1 MTSTGAGAEAD
12 STVRAQQ
19 TAWKRGLAVSDEL
32 RKAARAVR
40 QTTTSKPVSAWTRLS
55 DRALGYR
62 RFSTAGG
69 RWPRFAP
76 LVFGLLIPAILVAGY
91 IGFGMSSQYTS
102 EARLAVR
109 GGEQVSA
116 DPISAFTGLSSF
128 TQAQDSLIVVSYVKS
143 RAIVEELE
151 RTIGL
156 RQMFSRSDIDWPARF
171 TADAPIEDLVKY
183 WRWKIKTNVESPSGI
198 ITIQVSAF
206 APEDALKIADAVVSA
221 SERLVNSMST
231 RASRDAME
239 KAQTELARS
248 ERRLGDV
255 RMALQDLRNAQST
268 LNPRRTAEG
277 INKLIGE
284 LRLERARL
292 EDDANA
298 AKRSQVNEGAP
309 QMQLLR
315 IRIAVIGDQ
324 MADLERQ
331 LTSTTDTAATAT
343 VSGKITRFD
352 ELELERQI
360 AEKQYTLATESF
372 ERARIN
378 AERQKVYLTTFVTP
392 LLPHDVAWPKSRFWF
407 ALAGLLVVA
416 VLYWIGTLVATSLF
430 GRRTP

>member
-1 MTSTGAGAEAD
+1 M
-12 STVRAQQ
+12 
-19 TAWKRGLAVSDEL
+19 
-32 RKAARAVR
+32 
-40 QTTTSKPVSAWTRLS
+40 
-55 DRALGYR
+55 
-62 RFSTAGG
+62 
-69 RWPRFAP
+69 
-76 LVFGLLIPAILVAGY
+76 AGY
-91 IGFGMSSQYTS
+91 IGFGMSNQYTS

-171 TADAPIEDLVKY
+171 AEGAPIEDLVKY

-239 KAQTELARS
+239 KAQAELTRA

-292 EDDANA
+292 EDDANT

-331 LTSTTDTAATAT
+331 LTSTTDTTATAT

-392 LLPHDVAWPKSRFWF
+392 LLPHDVAWPKSRFWL

-416 VLYWIGTLVATSLF
+416 ALYWIGTLVATSLF